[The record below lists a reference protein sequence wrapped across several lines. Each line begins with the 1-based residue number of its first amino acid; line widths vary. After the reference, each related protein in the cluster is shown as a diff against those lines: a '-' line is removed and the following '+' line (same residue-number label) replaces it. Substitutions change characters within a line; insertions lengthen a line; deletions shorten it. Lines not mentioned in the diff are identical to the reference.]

1 MISPKARAIAL
12 SIAIPALVAAARS
25 AEQSFSQGSVGYVV
39 AATVLT
45 LLLAYTPQLGAK
57 KPDAS

>member
-1 MISPKARAIAL
+1 MNPKIRAIAL
-12 SIAIPALVAAARS
+12 TIAIPALVAAAKAGEAAFTPGS
-25 AEQSFSQGSVGYVV
+25 AGYVV

-45 LLLAYTPQLGAK
+45 LLLAYTPTLGK